1 MKNNAIGPC
10 RVNLYAALLKHLL
23 NANQDRTIVVLLKS
37 VISLFE
43 FRRLLIFRSNEQQH
57 VDEQQPLDEE

>member
-10 RVNLYAALLKHLL
+10 CVNLYAALLKHLL

-43 FRRLLIFRSNEQQH
+43 FSRLLIFRSNEQQH